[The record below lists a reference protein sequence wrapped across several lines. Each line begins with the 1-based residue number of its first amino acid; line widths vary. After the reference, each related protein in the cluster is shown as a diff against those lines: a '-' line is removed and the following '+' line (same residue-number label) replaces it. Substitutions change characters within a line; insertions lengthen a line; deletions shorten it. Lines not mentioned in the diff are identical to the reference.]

1 MKTESAYPNLDFLI
15 HSYFNEDFDLW
26 GDNVPEI
33 VSCFKKESD
42 KALHK
47 LVMEEIDRF
56 KSDHSGNLNENF
68 DAIYGLY
75 VDPEPWG
82 YTIASFL
89 DELKRLLSE

>member
-1 MKTESAYPNLDFLI
+1 VKIESPYPNLDFLI
-15 HSYFNEDFDLW
+15 HGYFNEDFDLW

-42 KALHK
+42 KSLHQ
-47 LVMEEIDRF
+47 LIIDEIDRF
-56 KSDHSGNLNENF
+56 KLDHVVNLNENF
-68 DAIYGLY
+68 EEIYGLY

-82 YTIASFL
+82 YTTVSFL